1 MVVVIIIFI
10 VKDGVLGELLLL
22 GVEFFLVYFG
32 IDKGIEVKDFLV
44 VENYLFLLVLVF
56 IDGSEF
62 VLVFVVDGDIFS

>member
-1 MVVVIIIFI
+1 MVVVVIIFI

-44 VENYLFLLVLVF
+44 VENYLFLLVFVF